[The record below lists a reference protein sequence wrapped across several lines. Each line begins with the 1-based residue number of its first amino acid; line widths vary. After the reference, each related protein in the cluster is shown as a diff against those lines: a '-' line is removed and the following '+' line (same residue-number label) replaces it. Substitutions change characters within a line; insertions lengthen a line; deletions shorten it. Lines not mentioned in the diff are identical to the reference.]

1 MKVSKEKSRK
11 DIKSLIIIASKKY
24 LSRIHHGKNIT
35 ISYYFRG
42 FPKPSLLICSDG
54 FGTVATFGTNQK
66 GKSPPVGMARLLPK
80 KIKRELVIREG
91 SFGILIVSSRGQ
103 LRPLCY
109 FFRCKYLCIFQ
120 HCRKMI
126 YFFCLLDRHKDQ
138 VLYFYI

>member
-42 FPKPSLLICSDG
+42 FPKPSLLIGSDG

-66 GKSPPVGMARLLPK
+66 RKSPPFRDGSATPEK
-80 KIKRELVIREG
+80 KSKMSFVIREE
-91 SFGILIVSSRGQ
+91 SF
-103 LRPLCY
+103 
-109 FFRCKYLCIFQ
+109 
-120 HCRKMI
+120 
-126 YFFCLLDRHKDQ
+126 
-138 VLYFYI
+138 